1 MAGDIDDGR
10 SSSTTGEGG
19 RSPSSPEY
27 LTATSGL
34 PEVREVDLT
43 APLRWLRLG
52 WNDLRRAKGVSL
64 FYGAALAGMGFV
76 LVRGAG
82 SGAVGLALITG
93 FLIVG
98 PFMLMGLYDISRRF
112 ERGDTV
118 DLPRSFSAWRAN
130 IPAMGFVALLL
141 ALLLAV
147 WIRISVVVV
156 ALFFPSGA
164 PEPGRLWA
172 ELIAS
177 PDGIAFVGAY
187 AAAGLGFA
195 LFVFATSVVSLPM
208 LLDRPKMDALSAM
221 ITSFNALRASFAP
234 MLLWALVIVALTAA
248 GFALYCFGLI
258 VVLPLIGHAS
268 WHAYRE
274 TVVPAPD

>member
-1 MAGDIDDGR
+1 MVEDDGR
-10 SSSTTGEGG
+10 SPAPPAEDG
-19 RSPSSPEY
+19 RSPFMPEY

-34 PEVREVDLT
+34 PEVREVDLA

-76 LVRGAG
+76 LVRGAS

-112 ERGDTV
+112 ERSDTV
-118 DLPRSFSAWRAN
+118 DLPRSFAAWRAN
-130 IPAMGFVALLL
+130 IPAIGFVALLL

-164 PEPGRLWA
+164 PDAGRLWA

-221 ITSFNALRASFAP
+221 ITSFNALRASFTP
-234 MLLWALVIVALTAA
+234 MLLWALIIVALTAA

-258 VVLPLIGHAS
+258 VILPLIGHAT

-274 TVVPAPD
+274 TVVAARD

>member
-10 SSSTTGEGG
+10 SSSTTDEGG

-34 PEVREVDLT
+34 PEVREVDLA

-52 WNDLRRAKGVSL
+52 WSDLRRAKGASL
-64 FYGAALAGMGFV
+64 FYGVALAVMGFV

-112 ERGDTV
+112 ERSDTV
-118 DLPRSFSAWRAN
+118 DLPRSFAAWRAN
-130 IPAMGFVALLL
+130 IPAIGFVALLL

-164 PEPGRLWA
+164 PEPGQLWA

-177 PDGIAFVGAY
+177 PDGIAFIGAY

-234 MLLWALVIVALTAA
+234 MLLWAVLVVTLTGV
-248 GFALYCFGLI
+248 GFAVYCFGLI
-258 VVLPLIGHAS
+258 VILPWIGHAT
-268 WHAYRE
+268 WHAYRD
-274 TVVPAPD
+274 TVAAP